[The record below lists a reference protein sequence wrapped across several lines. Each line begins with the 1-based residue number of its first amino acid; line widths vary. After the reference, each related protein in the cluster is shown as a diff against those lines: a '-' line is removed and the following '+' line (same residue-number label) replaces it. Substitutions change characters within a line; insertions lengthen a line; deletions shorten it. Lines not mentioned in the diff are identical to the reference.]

1 MKNVNQIEAK
11 LLTNNKYA
19 FSSNLGLPPIWRSN
33 MKTLNANSDATIKF
47 YHHRF
52 ELKDR
57 RVKRLKA
64 KSEERDMRMFKQT
77 HARAI
82 REGQVFA

>member
-1 MKNVNQIEAK
+1 
-11 LLTNNKYA
+11 
-19 FSSNLGLPPIWRSN
+19 